1 MTDVAVGV
9 DIGGTSSR
17 ALAVYADGEVAGRGA
32 SGGGNPN
39 SHPPEVAA
47 GRVAEAVAAAVPSGA
62 DVVSCLLGL
71 AGESKFSDPAILA
84 IFEAA
89 LRAVGVTCRIDVVA
103 DAEVAFASATSA
115 PDGTVLI
122 GGTGSVAARIVNRR
136 KESWRGG
143 WGWLLG
149 DEGSAF
155 WIGRQAV
162 RSTLSVLQ
170 STAPLGPLA
179 ETVLKET
186 GLTEIGQVA
195 TGGDVEDRRR
205 TLSRLITSVNAEPP
219 IRLARFASLVSD
231 LSTADPAAAD
241 IVAEAAR
248 LLAEQAAMARTPGET
263 TPVVLAGSVI
273 GPSSPVG
280 VALRERLSGE
290 AEVLYASDGAAGA
303 AWLAAL
309 EAWGPAAPRPA
320 VPRKAR

>member
-17 ALAVYADGEVAGRGA
+17 ALAVHADGRVAGRGS

-47 GRVAEAVAAAVPSGA
+47 GRVAAAVAAAVPPGA
-62 DVVSCLLGL
+62 AVVSCLLGL

-89 LRAVGVTCRIDVVA
+89 LRGVGVPCRIDVVS
-103 DAEVAFASATSA
+103 DAEVAFASATAS

-122 GGTGSVAARIVNRR
+122 GGTGSVAARIVGRR

-179 ETVLKET
+179 EAVLKET
-186 GLTEIGQVA
+186 V
-195 TGGDVEDRRR
+195 GDVADRRLA
-205 TLSRLITSVNAEPP
+205 LSRLITSANAEPP

-231 LSTADPAAAD
+231 LATADPAAAD

-248 LLAEQAAMARTPGET
+248 LLAEQAAMTRTPGET

-280 VALRERLSGE
+280 TELRKRLSGE
-290 AEVLYASDGAAGA
+290 AEVRYASDGAAGA

-309 EAWGPAAPRPA
+309 TAWGPHTPHPDPRESRSQA
-320 VPRKAR
+320 

>member
-17 ALAVYADGEVAGRGA
+17 ALAVFADGRVAGRGA

-47 GRVAEAVAAAVPSGA
+47 GRVAEAVAAAVPA
-62 DVVSCLLGL
+62 DAVVVSCLLGL
-71 AGESKFSDPAILA
+71 AGESKFTDRAVFA
-84 IFEAA
+84 VFENA
-89 LRAVGVTCRIDVVA
+89 LRGVGVPCRIDVVS
-103 DAEVAFASATSA
+103 DAEVAFASATSS

-122 GGTGSVAARIVNRR
+122 GGTGSVAARIVARR

-170 STAPLGPLA
+170 SPEPLGLLA
-179 ETVLKET
+179 EAVLKET
-186 GLTEIGQVA
+186 LDEVP
-195 TGGDVEDRRR
+195 DDRRLA
-205 TLSRLITSVNAEPP
+205 LSKLITSANAEPP
-219 IRLARFASLVSD
+219 IRLARFAALVSD
-231 LSTADPAAAD
+231 LAATDPAAKA
-241 IVAEAAR
+241 IVTEAAN
-248 LLAEQAAMARTPGET
+248 LLATQAAMTRKPGET
-263 TPVVLAGSVI
+263 TPIVLAGSVI

-280 VALRERLSGE
+280 TALRTALSHE
-290 AEVLYASDGAAGA
+290 PEVLFAPDGATGA
-303 AWLAAL
+303 AWLAAV
-309 EAWGPAAPRPA
+309 EAWGPQTPHPRES
-320 VPRKAR
+320 RSQD